1 MKSTKS
7 TFEDLTQ
14 GILPTYYAN
23 IFYKLRSN
31 SQRAKKRNHG
41 ETTQK
46 VEARYKPGGQRN
58 LTSSKQI

>member
-14 GILPTYYAN
+14 GILLTYYAN

-46 VEARYKPGGQRN
+46 VEARYKAQRTMKSYK
-58 LTSSKQI
+58 L